1 MMTNLNEIPALDA
14 FIVGIFLGV
23 IITVIYTIFTIKS
36 LKKDGYIILEPTQKL
51 RDKFNEEPK

>member
-23 IITVIYTIFTIKS
+23 LITVLYTYFTVKS
-36 LKKDGYIILEPTQKL
+36 LKKDGYIIFEPTQKL
-51 RDKFNEEPK
+51 KDKFNNE